1 MGMLTRALGFHN
13 LSMEDP
19 AQPLLPFSALME
31 SLGLGRSDAG
41 VLVNEKQAMRITTV
55 YACIMVISQDLSSL
69 PLPIMQRMP
78 DGSIR
83 EATEHRLYPIIH
95 DAPNANMTS
104 MVFRGAMLT
113 SLLGWGNS
121 YTFIRRDRAGRV
133 VELVPLPSERTSPV
147 MVTRKDGSKQFM
159 YATTATEDGLPSYFD
174 PSDVLH
180 VPGLSFDGYVGMSPI
195 QTCKNAFGM
204 ALAAEKFGAQLFGN
218 GAKASGVLSHPNTL
232 GTEALENLKKSLRE
246 IMTGESALRPLILEE
261 GMKWDQLTINP
272 NDAQFIELR
281 QFQRSEICSLY
292 RVAMHLI
299 QDLQRATN
307 NNIEHQSL
315 DHIRYCLR
323 PRAIA
328 VEQEINK
335 KLLTGPYFVEHDFN
349 DFQRGDFAS
358 QTAGYT
364 LLRNAGVYSANDIL
378 RALRQNPIPA
388 EDGGDVRLAP
398 LNMVPLKQLAKE
410 EDADP
415 AAAPEPTTDTNDGE
429 AITDMRRERIVNAY
443 RRLVRDAVGRIVNRS
458 KRDELFAYRALQP
471 AIASMAEAT
480 MAMYYAPDKE
490 MKEKAESESNK
501 LAQQLASESPSWA
514 ASNASDTATRITNS
528 IYTALHKALIG

>member
-1 MGMLTRALGFHN
+1 MGMLTKALGFQN

-19 AQPLLPFSALME
+19 SQPLLPFSALME

-41 VLVNEKQAMRITTV
+41 VMVNEKQAMRITTV
-55 YACIMVISQDLSSL
+55 FACIMVISQDLSSL
-69 PLPIMQRMP
+69 PLPILQKMP

-83 EATEHRLYPIIH
+83 EATEHRLYSLIH

-121 YTFIRRDRAGRV
+121 YTFIQRDRAARV
-133 VELVPLPSERTSPV
+133 TSLIPLPSERTSPV
-147 MVTRKDGSKQFM
+147 MLKAEDGSKKLM
-159 YATTATEDGLPSYFD
+159 YATTATKDGLPSYFE
-174 PSDVLH
+174 PADVLH
-180 VPGLSFDGYVGMSPI
+180 VPGLSFDGYVGISPI

-218 GAKASGVLSHPNTL
+218 GAKASGVLSHPGQL
-232 GTEALENLKKSLRE
+232 GTEALENLKKSVRE
-246 IMTGESALRPLILEE
+246 ILTGESALRPLVLEE

-272 NDAQFIELR
+272 TDAQFIELR

-315 DHIRYCLR
+315 DHMRYCLR
-323 PRAIA
+323 PRAISI
-328 VEQEINK
+328 EQEINR

-398 LNMVPLKQLAKE
+398 LNMIPLKALAKE
-410 EDADP
+410 EDEDP
-415 AAAPEPTTDTNDGE
+415 AAAPAPTTDTNDGE
-429 AITDMRRERIVNAY
+429 AITDTRRERIVNAY
-443 RRLVRDAVGRIVNRS
+443 RRIFRDAVGRIVNRK
-458 KRDELFAYRALQP
+458 KRDENFAYRALQP
-471 AIASMAEAT
+471 IIFSAAEAT
-480 MAMYYAPDKE
+480 MSMYYAPDKE
-490 MKEKAESESNK
+490 MKEKAESEANR
-501 LAQQLASESPSWA
+501 LAKELAAESPSWGVNDA
-514 ASNASDTATRITNS
+514 ANTATRITNS
-528 IYTALHKALIG
+528 IVTALTKALIG